1 MKLAYIVLT
10 VVVTMGIITGL
21 TTGTTMAVTTMAV
34 TTMAVTI
41 IAETIET
48 TTKETKHRGLSLVQA
63 LQAPIVAAAE
73 IKERIVRL
81 VVRNSIEYNRM
92 ERFPVNLTRNQFVDV
107 WYALH
112 DRIEELERQMVHAD
126 TDEEER
132 TLDNIQRHLFNI
144 KGFLRRVARE
154 QGHRDLVAN
163 RRSPPASP
171 VTPAAANANARN
183 EASGTFGELPG
194 SSTNSNRRNQ
204 NNSNRR
210 NRNNNNNNNTNH
222 GNVNQTPYIRV
233 DLTADQIDRIV
244 DAIGASINYFSREIF
259 SLEMENNP
267 ANEEEIQNLQ
277 MERARI
283 MELVEY
289 LERALP
295 AVPAVQVNIRQNAS
309 RANAL
314 RNALRNAPRNAPR
327 NEASRAVASSGPST
341 TNTRRRRGRKN
352 RKTRRS

>member
-1 MKLAYIVLT
+1 
-10 VVVTMGIITGL
+10 
-21 TTGTTMAVTTMAV
+21 
-34 TTMAVTI
+34 
-41 IAETIET
+41 
-48 TTKETKHRGLSLVQA
+48 
-63 LQAPIVAAAE
+63 
-73 IKERIVRL
+73 
-81 VVRNSIEYNRM
+81 M

-107 WYALH
+107 WYALN

-132 TLDNIQRHLFNI
+132 ALDNIQRHLFNI
-144 KGFLRRVARE
+144 KGYLRRVARE

-171 VTPAAANANARN
+171 VSQAVNANARN

-210 NRNNNNNNNTNH
+210 NRNNNNNNNSNH

-244 DAIGASINYFSREIF
+244 DAIAASVNYFSREIF

-277 MERARI
+277 MERARV

-295 AVPAVQVNIRQNAS
+295 VAAAAPAVQVNVRQNAP
-309 RANAL
+309 RA
-314 RNALRNAPRNAPR
+314 NAPR

-341 TNTRRRRGRKN
+341 TNTRRRKNRKN